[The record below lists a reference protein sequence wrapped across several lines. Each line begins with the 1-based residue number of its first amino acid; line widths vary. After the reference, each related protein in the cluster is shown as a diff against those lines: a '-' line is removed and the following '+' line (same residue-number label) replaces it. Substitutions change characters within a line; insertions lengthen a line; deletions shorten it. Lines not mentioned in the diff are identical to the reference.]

1 MIPLSCSIY
10 YILYAGISSIEYNRS
25 ISSLGVLCLCSTRVV
40 IFVVVPRGVMGLLA
54 EGEGATGSQQL
65 QSYGN
70 YSETRLLK
78 YISGGGEK

>member
-1 MIPLSCSIY
+1 M
-10 YILYAGISSIEYNRS
+10 
-25 ISSLGVLCLCSTRVV
+25 LCLCSTRVV

-54 EGEGATGSQQL
+54 EGEGATESQQL

-70 YSETRLLK
+70 YSEIRLLK

>member
-1 MIPLSCSIY
+1 ML
-10 YILYAGISSIEYNRS
+10 R
-25 ISSLGVLCLCSTRVV
+25 LCSTRVV

-54 EGEGATGSQQL
+54 EGEGVTGSQQL